1 MPSQRRIARIREV
14 LERRQADLSVVVEN
28 IWDPHNTSAIVRS
41 ADGFGAGTVHLLY
54 TIEETPDLSRG
65 VSAYTDKWTTLERHD
80 VTADL
85 VDAVHARGQRIV
97 VTHVDNSALDYL
109 EVDWTQPTAL
119 VLGNEQRGCSEELLA
134 AADERVQIPMLGFA
148 QSFNVSVAAAVIL
161 AEVARQRRAVGRL
174 KPSWSDDK
182 QRLLEYWLAR
192 EEAREQRLPPPEP
205 PSTVDRAR

>member
-14 LERRQADLSVVVEN
+14 LEHRQADLSVVVEN

-80 VTADL
+80 VTANL

-109 EVDWTQPTAL
+109 EVDWTH
-119 VLGNEQRGCSEELLA
+119 
-134 AADERVQIPMLGFA
+134 IPMLGFA

-205 PSTVDRAR
+205 PSIVDRAR